1 MTTRVSYR
9 ELIDKFGAPTFADH
23 LEAIAVCDFA
33 TRRECA
39 AKLGISTSTLR
50 AYTSGKRTPS
60 VATAAA
66 MAKRLNYS
74 PLLFIETSLSDTLK
88 EAGYDYEIK
97 LHKPTRR
104 RVA

>member
-9 ELIDKFGAPTFADH
+9 ELTDKFGVPTFADH
-23 LEAIAVCDFA
+23 LEAIADCDFA

-50 AYTSGKRTPS
+50 AYISGRRTPS
-60 VATAAA
+60 VANAAA
-66 MAKRLNYS
+66 MAKCLHYS
-74 PLLFIETSLSDTLK
+74 PLLFIEAALSDTIK
-88 EAGYDYEIK
+88 EAGYNYEVK
-97 LHKPTRR
+97 LHKPTKR

>member
-9 ELIDKFGAPTFADH
+9 ELIDKFGVPTFADH

-39 AKLGISTSTLR
+39 AKLGISINTLR

-60 VATAAA
+60 IASAAA
-66 MAKRLNYS
+66 MAKSLNYS
-74 PLLFIETSLSDTLK
+74 PLLFIESVLSDSLR
-88 EAGYDYEIK
+88 EAGYNYEVK
-97 LHKPTRR
+97 LHKPTKR

>member
-50 AYTSGKRTPS
+50 AYTSGRRTPS
-60 VATAAA
+60 VASAAA
-66 MAKRLNYS
+66 MAECLNYS
-74 PLLFIETSLSDTLK
+74 PLLFIEAAVSDALK
-88 EAGYDYEIK
+88 DAGYNYEVK
-97 LHKPTRR
+97 LHKPTKR